1 MITICEECG
10 KKYKVDPAK
19 IAGTEA
25 KFKCKSCGHLI
36 TISHPPSP
44 IKAKQPGPSIPPESE
59 TQEAAELKPI
69 KASPATDESV
79 KQDKRPVFT
88 RPAKSRLGL
97 TAKLF
102 MMMIIVSLVP
112 LAMFWGLTLK
122 QTKERMRNDTKR
134 HINQISISITSHVE
148 EWVDKNAGILKTLA
162 SMEDIISME
171 RLKQEPL
178 LETVRKVY
186 PWIYRTFTIDV
197 DGNNIARNDGRP
209 LINYANRQ
217 YFIDIMNGKAITW
230 YTFIDERSKKPTLLL
245 AAPIIR
251 YDKIVGVIANAISL
265 NDVSKRKVTWEFDKT
280 GFAFMVDNK
289 GRVLAHKNKNYILQQ
304 KNLSHHPLIA
314 AFKKGHIGSISFTQ
328 DGRSLLGRARGTA
341 LGWIVA
347 LQQEEKEAFYLI
359 EQMMSYAY
367 LLLAVTVVFVFIIA
381 WFFGRALSRPIIRLT
396 DAADRISVGELEV
409 KIDTARKDEIGD
421 LAVAIARMQD
431 SIRLSIERLRQ
442 RR

>member
-10 KKYKVDPAK
+10 KKYKVDPDK

-25 KFKCKSCGHLI
+25 KFKCKTCGHLI
-36 TISHPPSP
+36 TISHPAPTIES
-44 IKAKQPGPSIPPESE
+44 KQPMPSISPELKA
-59 TQEAAELKPI
+59 QEAAELKPI

-79 KQDKRPVFT
+79 KKDKRPAFT

-134 HINQISISITSHVE
+134 RINQTSISITSHVE
-148 EWVDKNAGILKTLA
+148 DWVDKNAGILKTLA
-162 SMEDIISME
+162 NMEDIIAME

-178 LETVRKVY
+178 LETIRRIY
-186 PWIYRTFTIDV
+186 PWIYRTVTIDV

-209 LINYANRQ
+209 LLNYSNRQ
-217 YFIDIMNGKAITW
+217 YFKDIMAGKAITW
-230 YTFIDERSKKPTLLL
+230 YTFIDGLSQKPTLLL
-245 AAPIIR
+245 AVPIIR
-251 YDKIVGVIANAISL
+251 YDEIVGVIANAISL

-280 GFAFMVDNK
+280 GFAFMVNNK
-289 GRVLAHKNKNYILQQ
+289 GKVIAHKNKSYILQQ

-314 AFKKGHIGSISFTQ
+314 AFKKGHRGSVSFTQ
-328 DGRSLLGRARGTA
+328 DGKSLLGRARGTA

-347 LQQEEKEAFYLI
+347 LQQEEKEAFFLI
-359 EQMMSYAY
+359 DQMMSYAY
-367 LLLAVTVVFVFIIA
+367 LLLAVTIVFVFIIA
-381 WFFGRALSRPIIRLT
+381 WFSGRALSRPIIRLT

-409 KIDTARKDEIGD
+409 KIDTQRKDEIGD
-421 LAVAIARMQD
+421 LAEAIARMQD